1 MSCQKARATAPPLL
15 RARPIR
21 LLTPSPSFFHRPR
34 HIPFL
39 APLDL
44 CFPFSVLRFQT
55 FRKYPPGT
63 GDISP
68 RLVPLAPTFR
78 SSLPSRDKFFHRGME
93 KSSRRSVTTAV
104 SGLEFRLSGA
114 CVAATRGRVTRA
126 SASCN
131 GAIKQMTRP
140 TRANVPPLS
149 SSGRRKG
156 RGRGGAVH
164 LPAKLIRGIILQTRS
179 LRSKRGLD
187 TREYY
192 DSSIN
197 RRF

>member
-68 RLVPLAPTFR
+68 RLVPLAPTFQ
-78 SSLPSRDKFFHRGME
+78 SSLPSFSIGGWKNRRGA
-93 KSSRRSVTTAV
+93 RLPAV

-187 TREYY
+187 TRE
-192 DSSIN
+192 
-197 RRF
+197 